1 MIYDF
6 HLTDELHWTPEAEAK
21 LKNVPFFA
29 RSQARQRVEEM
40 ARASEITVVT
50 PELVE
55 QVRLTVGQ

>member
-6 HLTDELHWTPEAEAK
+6 HLTDELRWTPEAEAK

-29 RSQARQRVEEM
+29 RSQARQRVEEI
-40 ARASEITVVT
+40 ARASDVEVVT

-55 QVRLTVGQ
+55 QVRLAVGQ